1 MEKYE
6 AILNFNDKEYY
17 IYKTFQ
23 VLYDIDEP
31 NIYANYKS
39 ENNWDF
45 SIIYP
50 GPTNNRL
57 YGRAQNNNINK
68 YRRASFPNINTYLW
82 GKFTEKYVSPMQGII
97 FPPSISQKT
106 NRGSQIPL
114 PPNGI

>member
-39 ENNWDF
+39 ENN
-45 SIIYP
+45 
-50 GPTNNRL
+50 
-57 YGRAQNNNINK
+57 
-68 YRRASFPNINTYLW
+68 
-82 GKFTEKYVSPMQGII
+82 
-97 FPPSISQKT
+97 
-106 NRGSQIPL
+106 
-114 PPNGI
+114 